1 MSISHLPGTR
11 WQRPRVFRRRTSMNK
26 TRAHTLALA
35 LPIAL
40 SSCFIVSFAVAR
52 IFLHRQGD
60 FGAGDLHAFSVFSAA
75 FAVVLLLPA
84 ALFAILLRDVRRIH
98 RLWLAIVV
106 GALAGFC
113 WTLLNRWYLG
123 LWFGAWSF
131 PVLYC
136 WIAGGVFGILSVA
149 MLGREKPITH

>member
-1 MSISHLPGTR
+1 
-11 WQRPRVFRRRTSMNK
+11 MNK
-26 TRAHTLALA
+26 TRARTLALA

-40 SSCFIVSFAVAR
+40 FTCFIVSYVVAR
-52 IFLHRQGD
+52 IFLHSQDD

-75 FAVVLLLPA
+75 FAVLLLLPA
-84 ALFAILLRDVRRIH
+84 GLFAIALRDTRRIH

-106 GALAGFC
+106 GALLGFC

-136 WIAGGVFGILSVA
+136 WIAGGVFAFLTVA
-149 MLGREKPITH
+149 MLGREKSIAQDEPLHSQ